1 MTINVEKLSP
11 LAKDIDKAV
20 TSLREELEAVNYY
33 NMRAEQATDPQLKK
47 LLIHNRNEEIEHA
60 AMLSEWLRRNISN
73 FDKEFGDYLFTTGD
87 ITGVEATA
95 TGKAVSSETTK
106 ELNKDF
112 GLGIGNLKK

>member
-33 NMRAEQATDPQLKK
+33 NMRAEQADDPQLRK
-47 LLIHNRNEEIEHA
+47 LLIHHRNEEIEHA
-60 AMLSEWLRRNISN
+60 AMLTEWLRRNISN

-95 TGKAVSSETTK
+95 TGKSGSSETSK
-106 ELNKDF
+106 EFNRDL